1 MILNKKREKGFSLIL
16 MVFIMAVLGFVGIY
30 GSQVMFAYF
39 DKMSLEKTVK
49 NVLQEERSNT
59 QANKA
64 EMKRSI
70 LKTAS
75 INNIDIT
82 PQDITIDGSNGNFTI
97 EVEYMKVINIT
108 DNIYIVLD
116 YLITEESTKYND

>member
-1 MILNKKREKGFSLIL
+1 MIKRKNEKGFSLIL
-16 MVFIMAVLGFVGIY
+16 LVFIITVLGFVGIY

-39 DKMSLEKTVK
+39 DKLSLEKTVR

-59 QANKA
+59 QSNRVDIR
-64 EMKRSI
+64 RSI
-70 LKTAS
+70 LKSAS

-82 PQDITIDGSNGNFTI
+82 PQDIIVEGSNGGFLV
-97 EVEYMKVINIT
+97 EVEYTKIINIT

-116 YLITEESTKYND
+116 YVISEESTRYNQ